1 MSDLDRLAA
10 IVLRV
15 ERPALR
21 VGPGLTIDWS
31 QWPPTAGI
39 TQPPHER
46 VERTVAGVGRLMV
59 RGDAAAPWAGSCF
72 LAGPGLVLAAS
83 FAVSSATRGAGTSV
97 TLQDGKELSV
107 QFADGRTKDVARV
120 LFLHPYFRVAL
131 LELVDGDD
139 LPDPL
144 SVASTSP
151 EDLGGKEVAL
161 VSCARADIRNDPEVM
176 KEIFGE
182 DPEKFFFVQP
192 GRSFGLGT
200 ISAGEAPGLL
210 HDCSSIGGSSG
221 GPLIELASGDV
232 LGLHTGGRAG
242 TAKYAEPLWELA
254 RDPVV
259 WDFDIGFRPAAKPAW
274 LDAWGTPVVP
284 SSPQPLPGPA
294 SGAWTVHDAPI
305 NFANPTVQ
313 LLLRTLYKTFS
324 STETAM
330 NLALE
335 AGVTRGT
342 VDDRGSAE
350 EVWHRILD
358 RASTKGVLENLV
370 RSLHDNPE
378 YGGIA
383 PILAPML

>member
-1 MSDLDRLAA
+1 MA
-10 IVLRV
+10 IILSVA
-15 ERPALR
+15 RPALR
-21 VGPGLTIDWS
+21 VAPDLTIDWS
-31 QWPPTAGI
+31 QWPHTAGI
-39 TQPPHER
+39 TEPPHER
-46 VERTVAGVGRLMV
+46 IERTVAAVGRLMIH
-59 RGDAAAPWAGSCF
+59 GEAAMPWAGSCF
-72 LAGPGLVLAAS
+72 LAGPRVVLAAS
-83 FAVSSATRGAGTSV
+83 FAVSSATDGAGTTV
-97 TLQDGKELSV
+97 TVQEGKKLSV

-144 SVASTSP
+144 SVASASP
-151 EDLGGKEVAL
+151 EDLGGKTVAL
-161 VSCARADIRNDPEVM
+161 VSCAGTDLRNDPEDM
-176 KEIFGE
+176 KQIFGE

-192 GRSFGLGT
+192 GKSLGLGT

-210 HDCSSIGGSSG
+210 HDCSSIGGASG

-232 LGLHTGGRAG
+232 LGLHTSGLPG
-242 TAKYAEPLWELA
+242 TNNYAEPLWELA

-259 WDFDIGFRPAAKPAW
+259 WDFNIGFRPAAKPAW

-284 SSPQPLPGPA
+284 MVPQPQPGPA
-294 SGAWTVHDAPI
+294 PGMWTVHDAPLD
-305 NFANPTVQ
+305 FANPTVQ
-313 LLLRTLYKTFS
+313 LLLRTLYTTFS
-324 STETAM
+324 STETAI

-358 RASTKGVLENLV
+358 KASTKGVLENLV